1 MRDITDDTFDEV
13 LTSDKPVLV
22 DFWAPWCVPCKQ
34 MAPML
39 ESIATENEWLEVVK
53 INADDNPVSV
63 KKYDVSSI
71 PTLLLF
77 KKGKIVE
84 YQVGAIPKFKLMGL
98 IKEHN

>member
-1 MRDITDDTFDEV
+1 
-13 LTSDKPVLV
+13 
-22 DFWAPWCVPCKQ
+22 

-63 KKYDVSSI
+63 KKYDVSGI

>member
-77 KKGKIVE
+77 KKVKIVE
-84 YQVGAIPKFKLMGL
+84 YQVGAIPKFKLMGM

>member
-1 MRDITDDTFDEV
+1 MQDITDETFDEV

-22 DFWAPWCVPCKQ
+22 DFWAPWCGPCKQ

-84 YQVGAIPKFKLMGL
+84 YQVGAIPKFKLMGM

>member
-98 IKEHN
+98 LKEHN

>member
-1 MRDITDDTFDEV
+1 MRDITDGTFDEV
-13 LTSDKPVLV
+13 LISEKPVLV
-22 DFWAPWCVPCKQ
+22 DFWAPWCGPCKQ
-34 MAPML
+34 MAPVL

-53 INADDNPVSV
+53 INADKNPVSV

-84 YQVGAIPKFKLMGL
+84 YQVGALPKFKLMGI